1 MRRTVPEAL
10 LRRLSQFV
18 ESKTAL
24 SFPRRRWDDLEGMV
38 LSASREFGA
47 DDLTGF
53 IERLLSAPLSHEQMG
68 ILASH
73 LTIGETYFWREPQ
86 AFEALEN
93 RILPDLARRRDVHGK
108 KTRVWSVGCS
118 TGEEPYSIA
127 MTLRR
132 ALPSL
137 KTWETSILATDI
149 NAKYLRQAAEG
160 RYGEWSFRNAPPWL
174 AKQFFLRG
182 EDGQFSIL
190 PEIRDMVSFAYLNLA
205 DDGYPSAA
213 NGTSAV
219 DIIFCRNVLMYFS
232 AERANRI
239 VQRLYDCLAEGGWL
253 LVGASE
259 PSESLFKR
267 FTRVRLPSA
276 IAYRKAEAAAQPGA
290 ACRPETQ
297 LPPDAGKQGERS
309 PSCDP
314 APRERPET
322 ALPKGTAHE
331 GALRHAKAEVHA
343 LADRG
348 ILDDA
353 LKLCTKAVASDKLDS
368 ELRYLEASILLELNR
383 EEEAIQALDQALY
396 LDPDFILAHFTR
408 GNLAARRGDAGTE
421 KRFFENALSLLAR
434 REDKEVLPESEGL
447 TAGRLRE
454 IIRAALRREAP
465 A

>member
-1 MRRTVPEAL
+1 MRETIPEAL
-10 LRRLSQFV
+10 LRRLSQLI
-18 ESKTAL
+18 ESETAL
-24 SFPRRRWDDLEGMV
+24 SFPRRRWDELEEMV

-47 DDLTGF
+47 DGLTGF

-86 AFEALEN
+86 TFEALEN
-93 RILPDLARRRDVHGK
+93 RILPGLARGREGGGK
-108 KTRVWSVGCS
+108 KTRVWSVGCA

-127 MTLRR
+127 MALRR
-132 ALPSL
+132 AFPSH
-137 KTWETSILATDI
+137 KAWETSILATDI
-149 NAKYLRQAAEG
+149 NAKYLRQAADG

-182 EDGQFSIL
+182 EDGQFAIL

-205 DDGYPSAA
+205 DDGYPSAT
-213 NGTSAV
+213 NGTNAM

-232 AERANRI
+232 AERAGLI
-239 VQRLYDCLAEGGWL
+239 VRRLYDCLAEGGWL

-259 PSESLFKR
+259 PSGSLFSC
-267 FTRVRLPSA
+267 FTRVRLPGGF
-276 IAYRKAEAAAQPGA
+276 AYRKVEATARPVA
-290 ACRPETQ
+290 ACRPEAWLARAGRTQ
-297 LPPDAGKQGERS
+297 LPSDAGGHGER
-309 PSCDP
+309 
-314 APRERPET
+314 
-322 ALPKGTAHE
+322 
-331 GALRHAKAEVHA
+331 GALCRAKAEVRA

-348 ILDDA
+348 ILEDA
-353 LKLCTKAVASDKLDS
+353 LRLCKEAVASDKLDS
-368 ELRYLEASILLELNR
+368 GLRYLEASILLELNR

-408 GNLAARRGDAGTE
+408 GNLAARRGDPGTE
-421 KRFFENALSLLAR
+421 RRSFENALSLLAR

-454 IIRAALRREAP
+454 IIRAALRMEAP